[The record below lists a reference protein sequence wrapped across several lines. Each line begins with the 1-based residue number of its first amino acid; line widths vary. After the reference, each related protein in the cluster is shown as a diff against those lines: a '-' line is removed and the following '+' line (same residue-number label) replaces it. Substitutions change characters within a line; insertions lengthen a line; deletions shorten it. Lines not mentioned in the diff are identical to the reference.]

1 MNGELTHHRD
11 CLACVTGQEHTYQ
24 QHILSRIDAALARMR
39 AREMTVINA
48 ISIAN
53 LLEKRAL
60 VEAGN
65 FVVRP
70 ANDDGIRIIAGEIAR
85 LTRETRL
92 RPAVFDRLEPDYAKK
107 R

>member
-1 MNGELTHHRD
+1 MNGEITFHSD
-11 CLACVTGQEHTYQ
+11 CPACVTGQEHTYQ
-24 QHILSRIDAALARMR
+24 QHILSMIDAALARMR
-39 AREMTVINA
+39 TREMTAINA

-70 ANDDGIRIIAGEIAR
+70 ANEGPIRVIAGEIAR
-85 LTRETRL
+85 LTRETLLL
-92 RPAVFDRLEPDYAKK
+92 RPGMTDPRIK